1 MHDFPDPSIL
11 LRASVK
17 ITTPFLVLESLKSE
31 LQRSVFVVTKAELQ
45 SREVRNVLQGIQRSR
60 GLKQTPVISVL
71 VLAPVGL
78 FHRWRPGVADLG

>member
-1 MHDFPDPSIL
+1 MYDFPDPSIL

-45 SREVRNVLQGIQRSR
+45 SRALI
-60 GLKQTPVISVL
+60 
-71 VLAPVGL
+71 
-78 FHRWRPGVADLG
+78 

>member
-1 MHDFPDPSIL
+1 MTEWVEKLPVLWVL
-11 LRASVK
+11 LHR
-17 ITTPFLVLESLKSE
+17 
-31 LQRSVFVVTKAELQ
+31 TKAELQ